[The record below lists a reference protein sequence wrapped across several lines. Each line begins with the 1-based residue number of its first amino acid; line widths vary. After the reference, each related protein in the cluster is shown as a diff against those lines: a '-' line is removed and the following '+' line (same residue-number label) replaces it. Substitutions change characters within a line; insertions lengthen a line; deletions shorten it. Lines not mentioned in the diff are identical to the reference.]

1 MQSIPACSVADVAAA
16 ARAHGMTLSTMVERT
31 MQAAGRR
38 SVRRLYIGSNFC
50 SQYFLRQPDQVWREA
65 FSLCRREGIPATL
78 VVPVFSQKDL
88 AEACHRIDELVGANR
103 GVVDE
108 ITVNDV
114 GMVAYC
120 LDRYGLPLNAG
131 RLFSKEPRDPRYAEL
146 FEERHAVGVP
156 ALVTEL
162 FRQGELQGLELDPT
176 HVALDLS
183 ELRGYMP
190 HLEVGVHMPYCYMS
204 TGSICELAGIGR
216 PVREKFRPNAPCKLE
231 CARCAIGYGLPYGA
245 RLLKFG
251 RAVYF
256 PNHGCTVCEGEDFR
270 MIVSPFDVLVPR
282 RDARVE
288 HGPGAVRFQAKE
300 GQGCERAAA
309 AAEVPAAELGPGEGP
324 AAVPDRGGT
333 TARVSL
339 AATGSAR

>member
-1 MQSIPACSVADVAAA
+1 
-16 ARAHGMTLSTMVERT
+16 
-31 MQAAGRR
+31 
-38 SVRRLYIGSNFC
+38 
-50 SQYFLRQPDQVWREA
+50 
-65 FSLCRREGIPATL
+65 
-78 VVPVFSQKDL
+78 
-88 AEACHRIDELVGANR
+88 
-103 GVVDE
+103 
-108 ITVNDV
+108 
-114 GMVAYC
+114 
-120 LDRYGLPLNAG
+120 
-131 RLFSKEPRDPRYAEL
+131 
-146 FEERHAVGVP
+146 
-156 ALVTEL
+156 
-162 FRQGELQGLELDPT
+162 
-176 HVALDLS
+176 
-183 ELRGYMP
+183 
-190 HLEVGVHMPYCYMS
+190 MPYCYMS

-270 MIVSPFDVLVPR
+270 MIVSPFDVMVPR

-324 AAVPDRGGT
+324 AAVPDRGGA

-339 AATGSAR
+339 AAAGSAR

>member
-1 MQSIPACSVADVAAA
+1 
-16 ARAHGMTLSTMVERT
+16 
-31 MQAAGRR
+31 
-38 SVRRLYIGSNFC
+38 
-50 SQYFLRQPDQVWREA
+50 
-65 FSLCRREGIPATL
+65 
-78 VVPVFSQKDL
+78 
-88 AEACHRIDELVGANR
+88 
-103 GVVDE
+103 
-108 ITVNDV
+108 
-114 GMVAYC
+114 MVAYC

-176 HVALDLS
+176 HAALDLS

-190 HLEVGVHMPYCYMS
+190 YLEVGVHMPYCYMS

-231 CARCAIGYGLPYGA
+231 CARCAIGYGLPYGV

-288 HGPGAVRFQAKE
+288 HGPGVVRFQAKE

-309 AAEVPAAELGPGEGP
+309 AEVPAAELGPGQGP

-333 TARVSL
+333 TARVVL
-339 AATGSAR
+339 AAAGSAR

>member
-1 MQSIPACSVADVAAA
+1 
-16 ARAHGMTLSTMVERT
+16 

-65 FSLCRREGIPATL
+65 FSFCRREGIPATL

-88 AEACHRIDELVGANR
+88 AEARRRIDELVGANR

-146 FEERHAVGVP
+146 FEDIVVSLGGRVSEERHAVGVP

-176 HVALDLS
+176 HAALDLS

-231 CARCAIGYGLPYGA
+231 CARCAIGYGLPFGA
-245 RLLKFG
+245 RLLKLG

-256 PNHGCTVCEGEDFR
+256 PNHSCTVCEGEDFR

-288 HGPGAVRFQAKE
+288 HGPGVVRFQAKE

-309 AAEVPAAELGPGEGP
+309 AEVPAAELGPGQGP

-339 AATGSAR
+339 AAAGSAR